1 MHINET
7 FTSVEKK
14 FNIAGSIPL
23 VGVISGSLRS
33 LAGQIQAIA
42 GLVFAAAA
50 VVAQV
55 FDIANSKKW
64 EERSVQGL
72 EYALHGGFNFL
83 RGTLETFGAAMVI
96 PSLISLGVQFTSKN
110 GFEPIFKYG
119 QGFPP
124 SVAVDLKPALP
135 LQG

>member
-1 MHINET
+1 MQINET
-7 FTSVEKK
+7 FSAVERN
-14 FNIAGSIPL
+14 FNIAGSIPF

-42 GLVFAAAA
+42 GLIFAVVA
-50 VVAQV
+50 VVAQI
-55 FDIANSKKW
+55 FDQANSQKW

-72 EYALHGGFNFL
+72 EHALHGGFNFL
-83 RGTLETFGAAMVI
+83 RGTLEAFGAATVI
-96 PSLISLGVQFTSKN
+96 PSLISLGVQCSSKN

-124 SVAVDLKPALP
+124 SVAADLRPALP
-135 LQG
+135 QQG